1 MLQWAG
7 VHTKRAVV
15 NDIMLL
21 WMIKLWSCNDMICC
35 STHRS
40 LALWD
45 ALTLWHVA
53 AMVFSKVCEVHR
65 AAVFCICLF
74 CLSNGHAYVSRFK
87 FAVNFSHEPHFNQA
101 KLAGLATAG
110 CGQEHN
116 PWVDKPPVTLV
127 FDGCP
132 FHQIN
137 IESIRNDYLIS
148 VTIIVAALVCW
159 HDPYS
164 RPRLHPWHSVGLY
177 LELKYLL
184 DLCFI

>member
-1 MLQWAG
+1 MSRCSYKACCCEWYHAIMNDKIMKLQWHDLLQ
-7 VHTKRAVV
+7 HTQEPGT
-15 NDIMLL
+15 LG
-21 WMIKLWSCNDMICC
+21 C
-35 STHRS
+35 
-40 LALWD
+40 LA
-45 ALTLWHVA
+45 LWHVA
-53 AMVFSKVCEVHR
+53 AMVFSKVCEVHG

-101 KLAGLATAG
+101 KLAGLAAAG

-132 FHQIN
+132 FHQVN